1 MTHVLSGV
9 TLLTMQKYLIGMAL
23 KTLLV
28 GKRNKQMTK
37 LEELDKAYAAA
48 IAVRQELLDAVDIV
62 DYKLMLASE
71 AYYAELK
78 KQGGEDK

>member
-1 MTHVLSGV
+1 
-9 TLLTMQKYLIGMAL
+9 
-23 KTLLV
+23 
-28 GKRNKQMTK
+28 MTK